1 MSDIYDAAASVARDA
16 VGKVLC
22 AAGGLS
28 RLGQDIA
35 GKVNPFYE
43 GSLLDGYQTGVT
55 NALNRFCP
63 VPPQGAPVAP
73 ETPFSGGQCADVSY
87 AVVLR
92 LTYDWTPNPGGFVA
106 GAQVFTAF
114 QDLGRAVIFGPING
128 FTVSPEDEGFKLS
141 MQVRANSRD
150 GTPLIGS
157 PIGSGGGDIPPAGN
171 QAVRNLRVSNISI
184 TRNDGLPDNCG
195 DPPPVF
201 PPGTPNPTDPRPPDT
216 TINIDLPDIGPVD
229 ITFSPTVGIVYVNN
243 QGDFIVPV
251 TVSVFDTTNNI
262 DLDIDI
268 GINISDPTA
277 PPEPI
282 DPSPPKNPD
291 DRPEE
296 PDCPPVERCDDGPEE
311 EPPEEE
317 PPIEERAYVNI
328 AGVAVL
334 AAVNPLVVAATE
346 VLQLNGPNIWVPRL
360 GYIRFGYE
368 MPEGDIV
375 YSEDIPVKLTNQ
387 LIEPPQKS
395 LRCVEILGNPENGV
409 TWELVQITEKITSK
423 SCR

>member
-35 GKVNPFYE
+35 GKINPFYE

-63 VPPQGAPVAP
+63 VPPQSAPVIP
-73 ETPFSGGQCADVSY
+73 SSPFSGGQCADVSY
-87 AVVLR
+87 AVTLR

-128 FTVSPEDEGFKLS
+128 FTVSPTGEGFKLS
-141 MQVRANSRD
+141 MQVRAQSRD

-157 PIGSGGGDIPPAGN
+157 PIGSGGGDVPPAGN

-195 DPPPVF
+195 NPPPVF
-201 PPGTPNPTDPRPPDT
+201 PPGTPDPTDPRPPDT
-216 TINIDLPDIGPVD
+216 VINIDLPDIGPVN
-229 ITFSPTVGIVYVNN
+229 ITFSPTVGIIYVNN

-251 TVSVFDTTNNI
+251 TVNVVEPTI
-262 DLDIDI
+262 DIDFDIDI
-268 GINISDPTA
+268 GVNISRPDE
-277 PPEPI
+277 PPQPI
-282 DPSPPKNPD
+282 DPSPPRNPD

-296 PDCPPVERCDDGPEE
+296 KDCPPPQDCNDEPETE
-311 EPPEEE
+311 DPDPEPPEEGRKNYR
-317 PPIEERAYVNI
+317 II
-328 AGVAVL
+328 GVTVL
-334 AAVNPLVVAATE
+334 SAVNRTFVPATE
-346 VLQLNGPNIWVPRL
+346 ILQPAGPNIWAPRL
-360 GYIRFGYE
+360 GYIRFVYE
-368 MPEGDIV
+368 LTEEDRT
-375 YSEDIPVKLTNQ
+375 YSEDIPVKLINQ
-387 LIEPPQKS
+387 YIETPQKD
-395 LRCVEILGNPENGV
+395 LRCIQVIGNPERGV
-409 TWELVQITEKITSK
+409 SFELIPVTKQITSK